1 MTMKKL
7 KAYTHSLTLPTR
19 QIKASTCKGKNHQRT
34 NCQKCPKFKR
44 LVLVMQLKKFL
55 VLATKN

>member
-44 LVLVMQLKKFL
+44 LVL
-55 VLATKN
+55 